1 MFRIAFVRSSA
12 CALLALGL
20 AAPFATGAPAEKEGP
35 YAKAAAGDSLF
46 AHGDLAGAE
55 AAYKEAAEI
64 AKSFQAGTTQ
74 RDEGMCLANYGLA
87 RVALEKKQPKE
98 AEKLLDSC
106 KDKPKY
112 EGQYMLGMGLAQ
124 FDQQNYAESERLL
137 IQGATRL
144 DQAGGPPSSIRIEM
158 AEKLVDVSHA
168 KDEPLMAAQRLDD
181 LAKLQPG
188 QAGPL
193 IKKGKILVESRQYP
207 EALNAFGSAIQAD
220 STALVAYQEIAT
232 LYQRGKDPK
241 KAAQTLERAAT
252 VVPRVDTYL
261 AAAAAWDSLGQQG
274 AAKALPLYEKAL
286 ALDPQS
292 APAQLG
298 KARAAQR
305 SGDAPAA
312 LEAFKGVPLDSL
324 SAADRKAQGE
334 AAFAVGYGFYKE
346 QNYTAAIPYFEQ
358 AVAADSTAAGA
369 YSNLALCYLQTGR
382 ADDGIRML
390 EKAAALQPNDPKPR
404 VWLAQALASQSQ
416 WDRAIQ
422 EYQTALQASPENAD
436 ALRGLGFCLLNRQR
450 YNEALEK
457 LDQAN
462 RLDPQ
467 NAQGFIWQ
475 GQGLAMTE
483 RYAEAEAAFRKA
495 LAIDPSSADARS
507 GLNQV
512 VEVSKKSKK

>member
-1 MFRIAFVRSSA
+1 
-12 CALLALGL
+12 
-20 AAPFATGAPAEKEGP
+20 
-35 YAKAAAGDSLF
+35 
-46 AHGDLAGAE
+46 
-55 AAYKEAAEI
+55 
-64 AKSFQAGTTQ
+64 
-74 RDEGMCLANYGLA
+74 
-87 RVALEKKQPKE
+87 
-98 AEKLLDSC
+98 
-106 KDKPKY
+106 
-112 EGQYMLGMGLAQ
+112 
-124 FDQQNYAESERLL
+124 
-137 IQGATRL
+137 
-144 DQAGGPPSSIRIEM
+144 
-158 AEKLVDVSHA
+158 
-168 KDEPLMAAQRLDD
+168 
-181 LAKLQPG
+181 
-188 QAGPL
+188 
-193 IKKGKILVESRQYP
+193 
-207 EALNAFGSAIQAD
+207 
-220 STALVAYQEIAT
+220 
-232 LYQRGKDPK
+232 
-241 KAAQTLERAAT
+241 
-252 VVPRVDTYL
+252 
-261 AAAAAWDSLGQQG
+261 
-274 AAKALPLYEKAL
+274 
-286 ALDPQS
+286 
-292 APAQLG
+292 
-298 KARAAQR
+298 
-305 SGDAPAA
+305 

>member
-1 MFRIAFVRSSA
+1 MFRIAFARSSA
-12 CALLALGL
+12 LALLALGL
-20 AAPFATGAPAEKEGP
+20 VTPFAVAGDKGDP

-55 AAYKEAAEI
+55 ATYKEAVEI
-64 AKSFQAGTTQ
+64 AKSYQAGLPQ
-74 RDEGMCLANYGLA
+74 REEGLCLANYGLA
-87 RVALEKKQPKE
+87 RIALKKQQPKE
-98 AEKLLDSC
+98 AEELLDSC

-112 EGQYMLGMGLAQ
+112 EGQYMLGMGLVR
-124 FDQQNYAESERLL
+124 FDQLNYAESERLL
-137 IQGATRL
+137 MQGASRL
-144 DQAGGPPSSIRIEM
+144 DQAGGPPSPIRLEM
-158 AEKLVDVSHA
+158 AEKLIDVSQA

-188 QAGPL
+188 QAAPL
-193 IKKGKILVESRQYP
+193 IKKGKILVETKQYN

-220 STALVAYQEIAT
+220 STALVAYQEMAAI
-232 LYQRGKDPK
+232 YQRAKDPGPV
-241 KAAQTLERAAT
+241 KAAQILERAAT
-252 VVPRVDTYL
+252 VVPKVDTYL

-274 AAKALPLYEKAL
+274 AVKALPLYEKAL

-292 APAQLG
+292 GPAKLG

-305 SGDAPAA
+305 SGDATAA
-312 LEAFKGVPLDSL
+312 LEAFKGVPVESL
-324 SAADRKAQGE
+324 SPEDRKAQGE

-346 QNYTAAIPYFEQ
+346 QNFAAAIPYFEQ

-382 ADDGIRML
+382 AEEGIRML
-390 EKAAALQPNDPKPR
+390 DRAAALQPNDPKPR

-416 WDRAIQ
+416 WDRAIE
-422 EYQTALQASPENAD
+422 EYQTALKANPENAD

-457 LDQAN
+457 LGQAN
-462 RLDPQ
+462 RLDPK

-475 GQGLAMTE
+475 GQGLAMTQ
-483 RYAEAEAAFRKA
+483 RYAEAEAAFRQA
-495 LAIDPSSADARS
+495 LAIDPSSSDARS

-512 VEVSKKSKK
+512 LEVSKKSK

>member
-1 MFRIAFVRSSA
+1 MFRTIARSSTLM
-12 CALLALGL
+12 LLALGL
-20 AAPFATGAPAEKEGP
+20 AAQLAAGAAEKEEP
-35 YAKAAAGDSLF
+35 YGKAALGDSLF
-46 AHGDLAGAE
+46 AKGDVAGAE
-55 AAYKEAAEI
+55 AAYKEALEL

-74 RDEGMCLANYGLA
+74 RDEGSCLANYGLA
-87 RVALEKKQPKE
+87 RVALKKGQPKD

-112 EGQYMLGMGLAQ
+112 QGQYLLGMGLVR
-124 FDQQNYAESERLL
+124 FDQANYAESEQLL
-137 IQGATRL
+137 MQGGTRL

-158 AEKLVDVSHA
+158 AEKLIDVSQA

-193 IKKGKILVESRQYP
+193 IKKGKILVETKQYN

-232 LYQRGKDPK
+232 LYQRGKEPS
-241 KAAQTLERAAT
+241 KAAATLERAAN
-252 VVPRVDTYL
+252 VVPRVDTYI
-261 AAAAAWDSLGQQG
+261 AAAAAWDTLGQAG

-292 APAQLG
+292 GPAKLG

-305 SGDAPAA
+305 SGDATAA
-312 LEAFKGVPLDSL
+312 LEAFKGVPVESL
-324 SAADRKAQGE
+324 SPEDRKAQGE
-334 AAFAVGYGFYKE
+334 AAFAVGYSHYKDK
-346 QNYTAAIPYFEQ
+346 NFAAAIPYFEQ
-358 AVAADSTAAGA
+358 AVAADSSAAGA

-382 ADDGIRML
+382 ADEGIRML
-390 EKAAALQPNDPKPR
+390 ERAAALQPNDPKPR
-404 VWLAQALASQSQ
+404 IWLAQALASQSQ

-436 ALRGLGFCLLNRQR
+436 ALSGLGFCLLNRQR

-457 LDQAN
+457 LGQAT

-467 NAQGFIWQ
+467 NAQAFIWQ